1 MKQLLFVFLFVVFY
15 NVSAQSNGVLSGK
28 VLDAEIYNE
37 PLLMASLSLKGTPW
51 KAQTNFNGNFEI
63 TEVTPGRY
71 TLQISFLGYETVE
84 VPVEIK
90 DGERLDVLQSLKAKS
105 LPALPASVVAAK
117 EDYATD
123 SQISGFKK

>member
-1 MKQLLFVFLFVVFY
+1 MKQLLFVFLFAVFY

-37 PLLMASLSLKGTPW
+37 PLLMASLCLKGTSW

-63 TEVTPGRY
+63 AGVTPGKY

-105 LPALPASVVAAK
+105 LPALPDSVVAAK